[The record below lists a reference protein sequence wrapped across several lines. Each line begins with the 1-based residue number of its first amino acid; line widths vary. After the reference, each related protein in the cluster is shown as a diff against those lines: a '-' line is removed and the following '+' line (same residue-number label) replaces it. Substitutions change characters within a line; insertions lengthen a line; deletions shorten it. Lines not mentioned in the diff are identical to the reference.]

1 MLYNEGPFTP
11 GNVSLQQAFQAR
23 LEALTTNQVDFFEEN
38 LYSRHFTD
46 EAHFLLFQNYLAD
59 KYAHQNLDLITV
71 FPSGGY
77 SLAEGLPATVFP
89 GVPVVFVTGSDLEA
103 PPDMRKFDVTGI
115 IQRFDIRGTLG
126 LIIRLQPQTHKVVVV
141 GGTSAGDRATL
152 DRIRETAE
160 SLEGIEFDF
169 WTNRSVADLY
179 FAVSGLRPGTVVLL
193 SRFQTDINGQPFY
206 SSQVARM
213 LVGRSSVPIYVF
225 GGSMIGSG
233 VVGGAV
239 VDPEALGAKGGE
251 LAYKL
256 LCGVQP
262 ASLPIE
268 IETAG
273 TAIVDWRALQR
284 WKISDHSLPSHC
296 QVRYRPVT
304 LWAEHREL
312 FLISLGVF
320 LAQAFT
326 IIGLLTQRSLRRR
339 AEEEML
345 RQRMEL
351 AHVTRVSTMGQ
362 LAASLAHELTQPL
375 GAILRNT
382 EAAEL
387 FLQQENPDLAEI
399 RSILADIRK
408 DDQRAGSVIN
418 RMRSLLKRRPLEL
431 KPLELPEL
439 IRDSLALV
447 KSDAQTRH
455 VKINLEIPEKLPVVP
470 GDRVHIQQVLLIL
483 MLNAMDAMAK
493 VPADERALTVR
504 GQVIK
509 QRFVQVAVVDCG
521 TGIPADRQ
529 AHLFE
534 PFYTTKPDGMGMGL
548 AIAQTIIE
556 AHGGTIQG
564 VNNSDRGATFQFTL
578 EMKDTSP

>member
-1 MLYNEGPFTP
+1 
-11 GNVSLQQAFQAR
+11 
-23 LEALTTNQVDFFEEN
+23 
-38 LYSRHFTD
+38 
-46 EAHFLLFQNYLAD
+46 
-59 KYAHQNLDLITV
+59 
-71 FPSGGY
+71 
-77 SLAEGLPATVFP
+77 
-89 GVPVVFVTGSDLEA
+89 
-103 PPDMRKFDVTGI
+103 
-115 IQRFDIRGTLG
+115 
-126 LIIRLQPQTHKVVVV
+126 
-141 GGTSAGDRATL
+141 
-152 DRIRETAE
+152 
-160 SLEGIEFDF
+160 
-169 WTNRSVADLY
+169 
-179 FAVSGLRPGTVVLL
+179 
-193 SRFQTDINGQPFY
+193 
-206 SSQVARM
+206 
-213 LVGRSSVPIYVF
+213 
-225 GGSMIGSG
+225 
-233 VVGGAV
+233 
-239 VDPEALGAKGGE
+239 
-251 LAYKL
+251 
-256 LCGVQP
+256 
-262 ASLPIE
+262 
-268 IETAG
+268 
-273 TAIVDWRALQR
+273 
-284 WKISDHSLPSHC
+284 
-296 QVRYRPVT
+296 
-304 LWAEHREL
+304 
-312 FLISLGVF
+312 
-320 LAQAFT
+320 
-326 IIGLLTQRSLRRR
+326 
-339 AEEEML
+339 
-345 RQRMEL
+345 
-351 AHVTRVSTMGQ
+351 MGQ